1 MAGEDKMAGL
11 QQAFATLAAE
21 QVRAMSDEDLA
32 RHAQAVVAML
42 EAVQAEYDR
51 RNAVR
56 LAGSDMEPKAI
67 GRA

>member
-1 MAGEDKMAGL
+1 MAGL

-42 EAVQAEYDR
+42 EAIQAEYDR
-51 RNAVR
+51 RSGASVAA
-56 LAGSDMEPKAI
+56 AGRV